1 MPWEWWENGSFKFRL
16 LRESTPENQKYS
28 VGTSMVTWVPTL
40 QSLIAEEPASCKI
53 ILHMM
58 NLC

>member
-16 LRESTPENQKYS
+16 LRESAPENQKYS
-28 VGTSMVTWVPTL
+28 GGTSMVTWVSPL
-40 QSLIAEEPASCKI
+40 QSLIAEEPAACRI
-53 ILHMM
+53 ILNMM